1 MPSDAEEL
9 ICVRCGLE
17 VRVNRES
24 YEILERMHYV
34 CFHFE
39 FEHTG
44 FDPDEECDAPDCP
57 SAPFKSPSPHREV
70 VAGRDRHDHDGSAL
84 PESSAPAAP
93 CGFLAPDPAFQKLG
107 TAELLAMVP
116 CVADSVLRRG
126 RAVME
131 LGRRAADDP
140 ALLNEVAA
148 LIRDPANRRLIT
160 IGPVSVSQLG
170 TAGLIAAGA
179 EPTTALARELAAE
192 WPPADQSDFARL
204 MISSG
209 AVWPPPPAHKTMW
222 ATSGSP

>member
-1 MPSDAEEL
+1 MPTDTKEP

-17 VRVNRES
+17 VRVNRET

-57 SAPFKSPSPHREV
+57 SSLFNPPPAPSEV
-70 VAGRDRHDHDGSAL
+70 APRRDRHDYDATAL
-84 PESSAPAAP
+84 PESSAP
-93 CGFLAPDPAFQKLG
+93 GGILAPDPAFQELD
-107 TAELLAMVP
+107 TAGLLAMVP
-116 CVADSVLRRG
+116 RAAESVLRRG
-126 RAVME
+126 RAAME

-140 ALLNEVAA
+140 ALLTEVAA
-148 LIRDPANRRLIT
+148 LIRDPANRHLIT

-170 TAGLIAAGA
+170 TAGLVAAGR

-192 WPPADQSDFARL
+192 WPPGYQSDFARL
-204 MISSG
+204 MTDSG
-209 AVWPPPPAHKTMW
+209 LAWPPGA
-222 ATSGSP
+222 

>member
-1 MPSDAEEL
+1 MPTDIEEL
-9 ICVRCGLE
+9 KCVRCGLE

-34 CFHFE
+34 CFHFV
-39 FEHTG
+39 FEHGG

-57 SAPFKSPSPHREV
+57 SSLFNSPPPAHSEVAPPKDR
-70 VAGRDRHDHDGSAL
+70 RDCDGPAL
-84 PESSAPAAP
+84 PESSAPAAAP
-93 CGFLAPDPAFQKLG
+93 CGLLAPDPAFQKLD

-116 CVADSVLRRG
+116 RAAESVLRRG

-140 ALLNEVAA
+140 ALLTEVAA

-160 IGPVSVSQLG
+160 LGPVSVSQLG
-170 TAGLIAAGA
+170 TAGLVAAGA

-204 MISSG
+204 MTSSG
-209 AVWPPPPAHKTMW
+209 VAWPPGA
-222 ATSGSP
+222 